1 MLTRPLM
8 LLSPPINRG
17 RFHAREVGEK
27 KPKKNYP
34 NTSLSLK
41 KEKEKKNR
49 NHPILLEAKKT
60 NKTSPPPT
68 QLPYILVK
76 PKRNTLVYQSHLC
89 IVNNNP
95 SIAVPTLPKQAPS

>member
-1 MLTRPLM
+1 MQERWGRK
-8 LLSPPINRG
+8 NR
-17 RFHAREVGEK
+17 RKTTPTLAF
-27 KPKKNYP
+27 
-34 NTSLSLK
+34 LWK

-95 SIAVPTLPKQAPS
+95 SIAVSTLPKQAPS